1 MLYLGNQI
9 GGSDV
14 DEVASGKRQQ
24 KRHIKCEG
32 DINNTISDNR
42 LRRLKP
48 SQPVVR
54 PIGNV
59 IDAQTGSK
67 IFIFLFCGSRKLS
80 PACLNDIS

>member
-14 DEVASGKRQQ
+14 DEVAGGKRQQ

-32 DINNTISDNR
+32 DINNTISENR

-59 IDAQTGSK
+59 ID
-67 IFIFLFCGSRKLS
+67 RKRDRRSSYSCFAARVSSHQL
-80 PACLNDIS
+80 A